1 MESGDQPWWKRV
13 WKSQW
18 LAAALL
24 IVVTMIAYLP
34 ALRAGFIW
42 DDDDY
47 VTKNQTLR
55 DLAGLR
61 DIWFKVGAVPQYYPL
76 VHTTFWLEYHMWGLN
91 PFGYHFLNVMLHALA
106 AVLLWRALNR
116 LEVPGA
122 WLGAAVF
129 ALHPVAVESVAWIT
143 ERKNVLSA
151 VFYFAAAL
159 TYLRFTQLKDA
170 GASENRPWYFYS
182 GALLL
187 FMAALLSKTVT
198 ASLPAALLLI
208 RWWKK
213 GRLPWN
219 DFVPLLPCFIL
230 SSAFGWITAWM
241 EKYQVG
247 AEGTDWSLAFSQRF
261 LLAGRALWFYIGKLA
276 WPSRLTFIY
285 PHWELNPKEWWQ
297 SLFLLAAIAVVAGL
311 WLGRRWIGRAPVVA
325 VLFFGGTLFPALGF
339 VNVYPFRYSY
349 VADHFQYLASVG
361 LIALAVAGLS
371 QLPRAFWIGLL
382 GLLTFLTWQQT
393 QIYRDLQTLWRD
405 TLAKNPQCWMAHNN
419 LGNAL
424 LKIGKVDEAIA
435 EYQSG
440 IKIQPGLAR
449 SHDNLGLAF
458 LQKGELNQAISSFQ
472 RACEINPNYAE
483 ARDDL
488 GNAFLLKNEVDEA
501 IVHYEKALE
510 INPDYAEADYNLGV
524 ALRQKG
530 RIDEAVAHYQ
540 KALQLKPDFEEPKKK
555 LRELGLEAPH

>member
-1 MESGDQPWWKRV
+1 MESADRAWWKRV

-24 IVVTMIAYLP
+24 IAVTVIAYLP

-91 PFGYHFLNVMLHALA
+91 PFGYHLLNVVLHALA
-106 AVLLWRALNR
+106 AVLLWRALNW
-116 LEVPGA
+116 LQIPGA

-129 ALHPVAVESVAWIT
+129 ALHPVEVESVAWIT

-159 TYLRFTQLKDA
+159 TYLRFAQLKDS
-170 GASENRPWYFYS
+170 GASEKRPWYFYS
-182 GALLL
+182 GALLS

-213 GRLPWN
+213 GRLSWN
-219 DFVPLLPCFIL
+219 DFVPLLPFFML
-230 SSAFGWITAWM
+230 SGAFGWITAWM

-247 AEGTDWSLAFSQRF
+247 AEGLEWSLAFSQRF

-276 WPSRLTFIY
+276 WPSHLTFIY
-285 PHWELNPKEWWQ
+285 PHWDLNPKEWWQ
-297 SLFLLAAIAVVAGL
+297 SLFLLAAIIVVAGL

-361 LIALAVAGLS
+361 LIALAAAALS

-382 GLLTFLTWQQT
+382 GLLGFLTWHQT
-393 QIYRDLQTLWRD
+393 QIYRDVQTLWQD

-435 EYQSG
+435 EYQRG
-440 IKIQPGLAR
+440 IKIQPNLAR

-458 LQKGELNQAISSFQ
+458 LQKGELNEAISSFQ
-472 RACEINPNYAE
+472 RACEINPNDAE
-483 ARDDL
+483 ARADL

-501 IVHYEKALE
+501 IVHYRKALE
-510 INPDYAEADYNLGV
+510 INPAYAQADYNLGV

-530 RIDEAVAHYQ
+530 KIDEAVAHYQ
-540 KALQLKPDFEEPKKK
+540 KALQIKPDFEEPKKQ
-555 LRELGLEAPH
+555 LRELGVQAPH